1 MDPFLI
7 LFFQVFV
14 KHKRDVR
21 LKYVLAALV
30 FLSSNFY
37 LSTYDDKAYNNVKFY
52 PRLQFYSSDYI
63 GTCNELH
70 ETCLLSQFPILTI
83 AKLEAINNNKFFYR
97 LISILSGDI
106 SLNPGPA
113 YNHHSSNLWYIFKI
127 KGLLLL
133 LLNANSLLPNIDELR
148 YIAKLSN
155 AAVIEIT
162 E

>member
-1 MDPFLI
+1 M
-7 LFFQVFV
+7 
-14 KHKRDVR
+14 
-21 LKYVLAALV
+21 KYVLVALV

-37 LSTYDDKAYNNVKFY
+37 LSTYDDKVYNNVKLY

-63 GTCNELH
+63 GISNELH

-83 AKLEAINNNKFFYR
+83 SKLEAINNNKSFYR

-106 SLNPGPA
+106 SLNPEPV
-113 YNHHSSNLWYIFKI
+113 YNHHSPNLKEWDIFKI
-127 KGLLLL
+127 KGLQLL